1 MTPASEQA
9 RHRVSVVIPA
19 YNAAGFIRRA
29 VDSVLAQTW
38 PRRDIIVVNDGSTD
52 DTLRELATYRD
63 KIRIIDK
70 PNGGLPQARNSG
82 IRAATGEYIA
92 FLDADDRWLPEK
104 LARQVEILVA
114 DPEVGFCSTVT
125 RVEDPGGSP
134 SGEWPCPHSKEPL
147 LNTLF
152 LQNGVIPGSG
162 SGVMVRRELFQR
174 VGLFDPTLRSL
185 EDIDMWMR
193 LAAVSRY
200 ACIDEALTVIVKHP
214 DSMSRNLETM
224 REAAL
229 QVMKKNREL
238 LHEKDRGGLWRAGY
252 ANVMADYAKWEYR
265 SGQRM
270 RAIAHLVAALGHSPI
285 RRGRMLAGLLLAMT
299 MGRPL

>member
-9 RHRVSVVIPA
+9 KRWVSVVIPA

-29 VDSVLAQTW
+29 MDSVLAQTW
-38 PRRDIIVVNDGSTD
+38 PHREIIVVNDGSTD

-63 KIRIIDK
+63 EIRIIDK
-70 PNGGLPQARNSG
+70 PNGGLPAARNSG
-82 IRAATGEYIA
+82 IHAATGAYIA

-104 LARQVEILVA
+104 LTRQVETLEA
-114 DPEVGFCSTVT
+114 DPDIGFCSTVT
-125 RVEDPGGSP
+125 LVEDPQGSP
-134 SGEWPCPHSKEPL
+134 NGEWPCPRSKESL
-147 LNTLF
+147 LKTLF
-152 LQNGVIPGSG
+152 LQNGAIPGSG

-193 LAAVSRY
+193 LAAASRY
-200 ACIDEALTVIVKHP
+200 TCIDEALTIIVKHP
-214 DSMSRNLETM
+214 DSMSRNLDAM
-224 REAAL
+224 RASAL

-238 LHEKDRGGLWRAGY
+238 LPQADRGGLWRAGY

-265 SGQRM
+265 SGQRT
-270 RAIAHLVAALGHSPI
+270 RAIAHLVDALGHSPI
-285 RRGRMLAGLLLAMT
+285 RRGRMLAGLLLAMAL
-299 MGRPL
+299 GRPL